1 MSNAS
6 LHPLELILRRCAEK
20 APDPWYPSDYAKE
33 TGNARDSLDPYLD
46 QLRLGGLTRL
56 TDWVAGRGQGYAL
69 TPAGEEIL
77 KNPRQ
82 LARLVAGKWS
92 PPVVRENR
100 PTATASSPW
109 ERGESVRQSL
119 LYPVQPIL
127 TFLLIAINVAI
138 FVIRYASAPL
148 YEQIEDFAVAIPAG
162 LLQGQ
167 WWRLL
172 TTAFLHQNELH
183 LGFNMYALYALGQNA
198 ERIWGH
204 GRYLAIYVVG
214 ALGCT
219 CLALAIQPVPCIGA
233 SGAICAIFAAEAAWV
248 YYHRQ
253 HLDPRLF
260 FAWQRNFTINLVLL
274 VFISFLPRVSWQ
286 GHLGGAIAGF
296 LIALWLNYFQFQP
309 GWRRWLQWVG
319 VLVIPLLSVGLLLRA
334 MDRGSRWR
342 EIRDGVKAVKQI
354 RDFNDYYLPQVQS
367 SLREA
372 RQKQEQVN
380 ELIDKNPTRRDAE
393 QVKQGIVE
401 LSAAIDSLD
410 ELAGE
415 MRRAGPFVNPL
426 AEEARIAGLK
436 SVEAQLELSRLLKEC
451 LEKGKEWTERD
462 EKRLEQQKEETK
474 KAERE
479 WQALVR

>member
-46 QLRLGGLTRL
+46 QLRMGGLTRL
-56 TDWVAGRGQGYAL
+56 TDWVAGHGQGYAL
-69 TPAGEEIL
+69 TPAGEELL

-92 PPVVRENR
+92 PPVARENR

-109 ERGESVRQSL
+109 ERGEAVRQAL
-119 LYPVQPIL
+119 LYPVQPML
-127 TFLLIAINVAI
+127 TFLLIAVNVGI

-148 YEQIEDFAVAIPAG
+148 YEQIEEFAVAFPGG

-219 CLALAIQPVPCIGA
+219 CLALAIHPVPCIGA

-260 FAWQRNFTINLVLL
+260 FAWQRNFMINLVLL
-274 VFISFLPRVSWQ
+274 VFISFLPHVSWQ

-309 GWRRWLQWVG
+309 GWRPWPQWVG
-319 VLVIPLLSVGLLLRA
+319 VLVIPLLSLGLLVRTMQTSSQWLTIR
-334 MDRGSRWR
+334 RG
-342 EIRDGVKAVKQI
+342 
-354 RDFNDYYLPQVQS
+354 
-367 SLREA
+367 
-372 RQKQEQVN
+372 
-380 ELIDKNPTRRDAE
+380 AE
-393 QVKQGIVE
+393 
-401 LSAAIDSLD
+401 
-410 ELAGE
+410 
-415 MRRAGPFVNPL
+415 
-426 AEEARIAGLK
+426 
-436 SVEAQLELSRLLKEC
+436 
-451 LEKGKEWTERD
+451 
-462 EKRLEQQKEETK
+462 KEESKTRINT
-474 KAERE
+474 ETRE
-479 WQALVR
+479 FEE

>member
-46 QLRLGGLTRL
+46 QLRLGGLTHL

-69 TPAGEEIL
+69 TLAGEELL

-82 LARLVAGKWS
+82 LARLLAGKWS
-92 PPVVRENR
+92 PVAARENR
-100 PTATASSPW
+100 PTKTSSSPW

-260 FAWQRNFTINLVLL
+260 FAWQRNFMINLVLL

-286 GHLGGAIAGF
+286 GHLGGAIAVL

-309 GWRRWLQWVG
+309 GWLRWLQWAAVI
-319 VLVIPLLSVGLLLRA
+319 LVPLVSFGLLLRA

-354 RDFNDYYLPQVQS
+354 RDFNDYYLPQVHS

-393 QVKQGIVE
+393 QVKQGIAE

-426 AEEARIAGLK
+426 ADEA
-436 SVEAQLELSRLLKEC
+436 
-451 LEKGKEWTERD
+451 
-462 EKRLEQQKEETK
+462 
-474 KAERE
+474 
-479 WQALVR
+479 